1 MGFGFT
7 SKDRYDQPTLSSLR
21 LILYK
26 DEVCR
31 LPQACR
37 EIRVLSGRA
46 WVTIPEKDM
55 FLNPGDK
62 VVLDSRKAFALASAL
77 GNTPLV
83 LEVWGRQEIGVGT
96 SLAKLQFLD

>member
-1 MGFGFT
+1 
-7 SKDRYDQPTLSSLR
+7 

-46 WVTIPEKDM
+46 WVTVPEKDL
-55 FLNPGDK
+55 FLNPGDS
-62 VVLDSRKAFALASAL
+62 VALNPRKAFALASAL
-77 GNTPLV
+77 GNGPLV
-83 LEVWGRQEIGVGT
+83 LEVRGQQEIGVGET
-96 SLAKLQFLD
+96 LAA